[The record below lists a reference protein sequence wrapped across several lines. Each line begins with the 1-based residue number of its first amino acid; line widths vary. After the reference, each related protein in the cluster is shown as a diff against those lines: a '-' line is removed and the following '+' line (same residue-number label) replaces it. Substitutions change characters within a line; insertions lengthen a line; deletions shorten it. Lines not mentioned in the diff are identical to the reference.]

1 MKLSTIII
9 SVLVLSF
16 VVFGTLRYTPRADRP
31 AAAQEIAEAQS
42 VVESVPLPINWGNK
56 GSQLQKLGV
65 IDRRSFDAVY
75 ASRGGMSTDTQQML
89 DAPMDGQIVMTKE
102 NANEMLNVFWAF
114 GLANKNKI
122 LEKGPMMDARY
133 NGAGNFASTGGWSLA
148 VGDPM
153 SHYSMHQMITLTPDQ
168 QLLVERVSKN
178 IYRPC
183 CNNSTYFPDCN
194 HGMAML
200 GLLEL
205 MAAQNVS
212 EQEMYKTAL
221 AVNRLW
227 FPDQYEVIGQYLGKQ
242 NKSWANADPK
252 EILSAAYSSG
262 SGYAK
267 VVAALQPKNEGGGGG
282 SCGV

>member
-1 MKLSTIII
+1 MKISTIVITVA
-9 SVLVLSF
+9 VLAF
-16 VVFGTLRYTPRADRP
+16 VVFGTLRYTPGTQRPVADQIVNSSAP
-31 AAAQEIAEAQS
+31 
-42 VVESVPLPINWGNK
+42 ESISLPINWGDK
-56 GSQLQKLGV
+56 GIQMQKLGV
-65 IDRRSFDAVY
+65 IDREAFDAVY
-75 ASRGGMSTDTQQML
+75 SERGGMSADARQML
-89 DAPMDGQIVMTKE
+89 DAPMDSQIVMTQE

-114 GLANKNKI
+114 GLANKNQI
-122 LEKGPMMDARY
+122 LEKGPMMDPRY
-133 NGAGNFASTGGWSLA
+133 NDAGGFASTGGWSLA

-153 SHYSMHQMITLTPDQ
+153 SHYSMHQMITLTPQQ
-168 QLLVERVSKN
+168 QLLVEGVSKN

-227 FPDQYEVIGQYLGKQ
+227 FPDQYEIIGQYLGKQ

-267 VVAALQPKNEGGGGG
+267 VVAALQPKTGGGSGG